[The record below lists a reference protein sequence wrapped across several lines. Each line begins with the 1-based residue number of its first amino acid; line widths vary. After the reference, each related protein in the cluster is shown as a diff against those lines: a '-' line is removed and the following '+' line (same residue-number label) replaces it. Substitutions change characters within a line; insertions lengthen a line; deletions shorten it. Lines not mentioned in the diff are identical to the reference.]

1 MTTDEMT
8 DIFGPPI
15 SVYTRAQS
23 IADGV
28 LVDVSQ
34 VLKPCPFKWPVA
46 MTHAAWSA
54 TVAAG
59 GEWTPEIGGDG
70 DTLELP
76 GGQDAKGRLHDVF
89 TMMQHAI
96 RRGLTTDRI
105 HFSVLVDIHGN
116 GRKSKVDLYSIC
128 GPGDTGE
135 PVITILLRG
144 ED

>member
-1 MTTDEMT
+1 MNTQKQSMTTDEMT

-96 RRGLTTDRI
+96 RRGLARPI
-105 HFSVLVDIHGN
+105 
-116 GRKSKVDLYSIC
+116 
-128 GPGDTGE
+128 PGDCQETFAHPGR
-135 PVITILLRG
+135 TN
-144 ED
+144 